1 MGMPAQPKRR
11 KAVPALGPVYG
22 IEPGKRSNQFVIDR
36 FLCEK
41 EAFMFVFGTADD
53 VFAMAVRIEEN
64 GSAFYKGAAK
74 VADEPSVKSLFEELA
89 AMEEGHI
96 VAFKTLRSE
105 LPGAFPADAVW
116 DPEGL
121 AESYLQITAD
131 THIFTVEAAN
141 ERLKRVKNAIEALD
155 MALQFEK
162 DSVNF
167 FVGMKEILPDPSGK
181 NQIDKLI
188 YQEMDH
194 IRMLSRV
201 KNQVLAGKAPSLS

>member
-1 MGMPAQPKRR
+1 
-11 KAVPALGPVYG
+11 
-22 IEPGKRSNQFVIDR
+22 
-36 FLCEK
+36 
-41 EAFMFVFGTADD
+41 MFVFGTADD

-74 VADEPSVKSLFEELA
+74 LADDPNSKKLFEELA
-89 AMEEGHI
+89 LMEEGHI
-96 VAFKTLRSE
+96 VAFKTLRSQ
-105 LPGAFPADAVW
+105 LPSAFPTDVVW

-131 THIFTVEAAN
+131 THIFTVEAAT
-141 ERLKRVKNAIEALD
+141 ERLKKVKTAMEALD

-167 FVGMKEILPDPSGK
+167 FVGMKELLPDPSGK
-181 NQIDKLI
+181 GEIDKLI
-188 YQEMDH
+188 YQEMEH

-201 KNQVLAGKAPSLS
+201 RNQLLAGKAPSIS